1 MTTVLVTGATGC
13 VGANIVEA
21 LLKRGYTVRALR
33 RETSSLRALAGLE
46 PELVTGDVLDLPA
59 LRAAMAGCDGV
70 FHAAAISQYWRN
82 EPATIYAINVEGT
95 RNVLQAARETGVRR
109 VVYTSSVGA
118 LGKPARRGALLDERA
133 TFNLRPARFPYGH
146 SKALAEAEVRQAV
159 AGGLEVAS
167 FEAASL
173 EAACLEAACL
183 EAVIVNP
190 VTVIGR
196 RDVGFVGGEFLRA
209 ARQGKAF
216 AAPPGGV
223 GIISASAVG
232 RGHVLAFE
240 RGRSGE
246 RYILNGEN
254 ILYRQ
259 LMRIVAEVVG
269 ARPPAFVIPGPAL
282 ALAAGVVDLARRIR
296 GAPLLVEGNQM
307 RLSVQRLFYDASKA
321 ERELGLAPVSARRAV
336 EEAWA
341 WYQAEGLL

>member
-159 AGGLEVAS
+159 AGGLESAS
-167 FEAASL
+167 
-173 EAACLEAACL
+173 L

>member
-21 LLKRGYTVRALR
+21 LLNRGYTVRALR

-59 LRAAMAGCDGV
+59 LRAAMAGCEGV

-109 VVYTSSVGA
+109 VVFTSSVGA
-118 LGKPARRGALLDERA
+118 LGKPARRGALLDESA

-159 AGGLEVAS
+159 AGGLESAS
-167 FEAASL
+167 RESAS
-173 EAACLEAACL
+173 L

-232 RGHVLAFE
+232 KGHVLAYE
-240 RGRSGE
+240 RGRNGE

-269 ARPPAFVIPGPAL
+269 ARPPAFVIPGLAL
-282 ALAAGVVDLARRIR
+282 ALAAGGVDLARRIR

-307 RLSVQRLFYDASKA
+307 RLSVQRLYYDASKA

>member
-46 PELVTGDVLDLPA
+46 PELVTGDVMDLPA

-82 EPATIYAINVEGT
+82 EPATIYAVNVEGT

-118 LGKPARRGALLDERA
+118 LGKPARHGALLDERA
-133 TFNLRPARFPYGH
+133 TFNLPPARFPYGH
-146 SKALAEAEVRQAV
+146 SKALAEAEVLQAV
-159 AGGLEVAS
+159 AGGLESA
-167 FEAASL
+167 F
-173 EAACLEAACL
+173 

-223 GIISASAVG
+223 GIIPASAVG

-240 RGRSGE
+240 RGRNGE

-269 ARPPAFVIPGPAL
+269 ARSPAFVIPGPAL
-282 ALAAGVVDLARRIR
+282 ALAAGVVDLARRFR

-321 ERELGLAPVSARRAV
+321 ERELGLAPVSARHAV

>member
-21 LLKRGYTVRALR
+21 LLNRGYTVRALR

-82 EPATIYAINVEGT
+82 EPATIYTINVEGT

-109 VVYTSSVGA
+109 VVFTSSVGA
-118 LGKPARRGALLDERA
+118 LGKPARRGALLDETA
-133 TFNLRPARFPYGH
+133 TFNLPPARFPYGH

-159 AGGLEVAS
+159 AGGP
-167 FEAASL
+167 
-173 EAACLEAACL
+173 EAACF

-232 RGHVLAFE
+232 KGHVLAYE

-282 ALAAGVVDLARRIR
+282 ALAAGGVDLARRIR

-307 RLSVQRLFYDASKA
+307 RLSVQRLYYDASKA